1 MMASVCGSGGD
12 ETEHFLALKWKRRR
26 LPPSYAGR
34 GGAIGG
40 GGGGTWSLNML
51 HTHTHTHTPE
61 LVTLSGGGNTHHG
74 GAADGGGGAHSTTG
88 HRVKCWSLTHT

>member
-12 ETEHFLALKWKRRR
+12 ETKHFLALKWKRRR

-40 GGGGTWSLNML
+40 GGRDLESK
-51 HTHTHTHTPE
+51 HAAHTHTPE

-74 GAADGGGGAHSTTG
+74 GAAGGGGGGAHSTAG